1 MRIEFK
7 RIELHNFMS
16 FAEESFDFTKCKGMN
31 LIQGKN
37 NDALGSRNGAGK
49 SQLWLSIAY
58 ALFGQMP
65 NEMKNKS
72 IVSRTSSKKEDMD
85 VVLEFSVDDK
95 DYKIRRGMTKGVS
108 SYLTLLEIDKDG
120 NERDVTKS
128 TIAETQKHIEDN
140 LLKLDMMMFFRTV
153 LLTADQS
160 YNFYKMRK
168 ADKKEFVEKL
178 FDITLFE
185 DMHTVMHKDLLALS
199 RDMDACQTKLMMLN
213 KSNDDYNSK
222 MSSYESL
229 KKQKI
234 DTMTKELEPVTKR
247 LDEAREHMKSVDI
260 SMPKKLEEA
269 VSKLM
274 TSYEE
279 ALSSQSALNKKASS
293 IDLDIHKLEESCN
306 ASNSVISKH
315 KDVLSKLC
323 SDCKKVF
330 IKHYSLDEYAKRAKD
345 AKDKIAELNK
355 IRDEVNDEIASH
367 ASDIPKLK
375 DKMSLAKTKLQ
386 TAREEIDNASR
397 AVMLLESQVKSKND
411 AISHLK
417 SESNPYTSLV
427 EQCKADIESESKKT
441 AKVESSM
448 KYLKFAESIVSQET
462 IRKFIIKDLVVLLNN
477 KVKTYLTKLGSNFY
491 VEFDENMDY
500 EFITPTGICEWG
512 NFSAGERA
520 RIMIATSFA
529 FRDFM
534 SIRNGLSSS
543 ILVLDEY
550 FDSAIDSQG
559 IDSIMALLKEFSD
572 TQNQDVFVVTH
583 RQEVS
588 PDSFD
593 RTILV
598 EKTNGIS
605 QVKFI

>member
-1 MRIEFK
+1 M
-7 RIELHNFMS
+7 
-16 FAEESFDFTKCKGMN
+16 
-31 LIQGKN
+31 
-37 NDALGSRNGAGK
+37 
-49 SQLWLSIAY
+49 
-58 ALFGQMP
+58 FGQTP
-65 NEMKNKS
+65 NEMKNKN
-72 IVSRTSSKKEDMD
+72 IVSRLSSKKDMD
-85 VVLEFSVDDK
+85 VVLEFAVDDK
-95 DYKIRRGMTKGVS
+95 CYKIRRGISKGNS
-108 SYLTLLEIDKDG
+108 SYLSLLEVDEAG
-120 NERDVTKS
+120 NEKDITKS

-153 LLTADQS
+153 LLTADQT

-185 DMHTVMHKDLLALS
+185 DMHTAMHKDLLALS

-213 KSNDDYNSK
+213 KNCDDYTSK
-222 MSSYESL
+222 MSSYDAL

-247 LDEAREHMKSVDI
+247 LEEAREHMKSIDT
-260 SMPKKLEEA
+260 SLPKKLEDA

-279 ALSSQSALNKKASS
+279 ALSSQNALSKKASS
-293 IDLDIHKLEESCN
+293 IDLDIHKLEESCS
-306 ASNSVISKH
+306 ASNTIISKH

-323 SDCKKVF
+323 NDCKKVF
-330 IKHYSLDEYAKRAKD
+330 IKHYNLDEYAKKIKN
-345 AKDKIAELNK
+345 AKDKIAELSHC
-355 IRDEVNDEIASH
+355 REEVDAEMSSH
-367 ASDIPKLK
+367 ALDVPKLK
-375 DKMSLAKTKLQ
+375 EKISSAKSKLQ
-386 TAREEIDNASR
+386 SAREEIDNASR

-411 AISHLK
+411 SIAQLNA
-417 SESNPYTSLV
+417 ESNPYFSLL
-427 EQCKADIESESKKT
+427 EQCKSDIESESKKT
-441 AKVESSM
+441 AKVELSM

-477 KVKTYLTKLGSNFY
+477 KVKTYLTKLGASFY

-500 EFITPTGICEWG
+500 EFITQTGSCEWG

-550 FDSAIDSQG
+550 FDSAIDALG
-559 IDSIMALLKEFSD
+559 IDSIMSILKEFSD
-572 TQNQDVFVVTH
+572 TQNQDIFVVTH

-598 EKTNGIS
+598 EKTNDVA